1 MLGSPAEQAIKTIE
15 YLNVNNAILSQTNA
29 QLVATARSRQQ
40 ARKTKKA
47 ISRARLLSKDD
58 ADKLRAELEA
68 KEAADVAHK
77 MNMRQKK
84 KEQALKKAQEEA
96 KKEER
101 AIQRAQAKG
110 TREINAEMRQMARID
125 KRLFS

>member
-1 MLGSPAEQAIKTIE
+1 MLRSPAEQAIKTIE
-15 YLNVNNAILSQTNA
+15 YLNANNAILSQTNA

-68 KEAADVAHK
+68 KEAADIAYK
-77 MNMRQKK
+77 MNMRQK
-84 KEQALKKAQEEA
+84 KEQALKKAQEEE

-101 AIQRAQAKG
+101 AIQRAQAKD
-110 TREINAEMRQMARID
+110 TREINAEMRQMARIN
-125 KRLFS
+125 KRLFL